1 MQQPAFNWRRS
12 YLIKRK
18 KRRQNGHFIAPSFW
32 FISFPNSFNW
42 FIKCACKSYF
52 ILQKHYHIDSHVVWT
67 RIQFKEMKEKKEKN
81 WWKEMVK
88 WTRRQFKAC
97 FFFFFLA
104 FEKKSWM
111 EQSMHIEQHVSLEK
125 PMITVIYFLSG
136 FFFFN
141 FISILCN
148 YVIVWFANIDK
159 ADSLSRD
166 HIDRTSYYILFYF
179 FLSLSLILSFLHLRF
194 LSLTVWSSN
203 NFQPK
208 NNSIRY
214 LDWEQRC
221 NFPSFHWGN
230 FILMMHLCE
239 SMYHMLFF
247 PIIVDFFFFSF
258 YNVCASAIARSQ

>member
-1 MQQPAFNWRRS
+1 M
-12 YLIKRK
+12 
-18 KRRQNGHFIAPSFW
+18 
-32 FISFPNSFNW
+32 
-42 FIKCACKSYF
+42 
-52 ILQKHYHIDSHVVWT
+52 
-67 RIQFKEMKEKKEKN
+67 
-81 WWKEMVK
+81 
-88 WTRRQFKAC
+88 
-97 FFFFFLA
+97 FFFL
-104 FEKKSWM
+104 
-111 EQSMHIEQHVSLEK
+111 
-125 PMITVIYFLSG
+125 LSCFWKEVLNG
-136 FFFFN
+136 TIDAHRTACEPRKTNDHRYLFSFWVFFFN